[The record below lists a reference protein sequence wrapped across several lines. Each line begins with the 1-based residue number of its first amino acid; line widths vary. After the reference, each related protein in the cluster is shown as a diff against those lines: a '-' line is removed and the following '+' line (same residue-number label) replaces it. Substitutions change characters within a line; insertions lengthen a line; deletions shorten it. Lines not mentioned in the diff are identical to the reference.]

1 MSNDDQNKKNYKK
14 YVGDITAEILTA
26 YFANSQANVKPNEVP
41 LLYQQLYNQILS
53 NYDAEDDDAD
63 NASSARSPSGEMAT
77 PVVSPE
83 KSIFPD
89 YLVCLECGKHLNML
103 KRHLKRTHGLSEFE
117 YRDKFNLR
125 SDYPMVCEN
134 YSNTRSDIA
143 RNSGFG
149 EVRKKKEKK
158 GN

>member
-1 MSNDDQNKKNYKK
+1 MSNDDLNKKNYKK

-26 YFANSQANVKPNEVP
+26 YFANTQANVKPAEVP
-41 LLYQQLYNQILS
+41 LLYQQLYDQVLS
-53 NYDAEDDDAD
+53 NCDAENNDVD
-63 NASSARSPSGEMAT
+63 NASSARSSSGEGAT

-83 KSIFPD
+83 KSIYPN

-117 YRDKFNLR
+117 YRDKYNLR

-149 EVRKKKEKK
+149 EMRKKK